1 MTTLKKLL
9 LSSILLLSI
18 LLYNGCDS
26 LIEPV
31 TDLEMHF
38 IDVGQGDST
47 LILTPDGYT
56 MLIDAGDNT
65 QGKNVVSYI
74 RSLGINKIDVLVG
87 THPDAD
93 HVGGID
99 DIIKSFEIGDFYM
112 PRTTHDTKTFE
123 DVLLAAKSKGLK
135 IKAAESDKLIAFDPE
150 TKAIFLSPENKKYSN
165 NNAYSAVIQITYGSN
180 KFLFTG
186 DAEKE
191 NEKEMIKKYG
201 NVLKSD
207 LIKLAHHGSATSN
220 TPEFLDIVDPEVA
233 TVSCA
238 YKNKY
243 SHPHSEILK
252 YLKEKD
258 IPLYRTDEQGT
269 IIIYSDGE
277 NLSVDQES
285 AGSYTYRKGN

>member
-9 LSSILLLSI
+9 LLSILLLSI
-18 LLYNGCDS
+18 LISSGCDAS
-26 LIEPV
+26 IDPV
-31 TDLEMHF
+31 TDLELHF

-93 HVGGID
+93 HIGGID
-99 DIIKSFEIGDFYM
+99 DIIDSFEIGDFYM

-135 IKAAESDKLIAFDPE
+135 IKAAQSDKLITFDPE
-150 TKAIFLSPENKKYSN
+150 AKAIFLSPENKNYSN

-180 KFLFTG
+180 KFLLTG

-201 NVLKSD
+201 NSLKSD

-233 TVSCA
+233 TASCA

-277 NLSVDQES
+277 KLSVDKES